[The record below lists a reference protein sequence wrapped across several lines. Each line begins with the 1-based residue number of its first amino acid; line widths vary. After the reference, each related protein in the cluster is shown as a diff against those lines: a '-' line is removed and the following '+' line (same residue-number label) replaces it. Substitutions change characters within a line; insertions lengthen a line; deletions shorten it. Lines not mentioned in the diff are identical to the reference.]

1 MLKQHITHL
10 ILEMI
15 GEDKMIRPLTTH
27 EQTWYHTQGY
37 NQALQDLREKVPELV
52 EKINNKIINE
62 ITDIY
67 INADQR
73 EDRVELSDIEKLLQ

>member
-1 MLKQHITHL
+1 MLKKHLTNL
-10 ILEMI
+10 ILETI
-15 GEDKMIRPLTTH
+15 GEVDVPYFMPEDPI
-27 EQTWYHTQGY
+27 EQGRIQGRNMTIVY
-37 NQALQDLREKVPELV
+37 LREKVPELV